1 MFQDASLWEAG
12 ILLIGI
18 AFVISSVYLAMTLS
32 KLSKTMQDVNAI
44 IAENKKSIEM
54 IMIDVESITKN
65 ASKVTDDV
73 QQSVGAIKNSV
84 VNVEK
89 TVKTSKNFILSPL
102 YKTVNYSHAFIK
114 AVNKLTSKKRR

>member
-1 MFQDASLWEAG
+1 MFQNASLWEAG

-32 KLSKTMQDVNAI
+32 KLSKTMEDVNAI
-44 IAENKKSIEM
+44 IAENKKSIEL
-54 IMIDVESITKN
+54 IMLDVESITKN

-73 QQSVGAIKNSV
+73 QQSVGALKNSV

-102 YKTVNYSHAFIK
+102 YKSVSYSHAFIK
-114 AVNKLTSKKRR
+114 AINKLTSKKRR